1 MTATDDSRTFPARV
15 ALDPDDDTLRVIDG
29 DTLDVVLDLGLE
41 TTQVRRVKLAGVNT
55 PELSD
60 PDPLTREA
68 AQAARDAVL
77 FWLGQIAVELE
88 WPLAVT
94 VLGDGPD
101 EGSWWA
107 TVTDAAGRDLA
118 ADLIAGGHGVPL
130 EP

>member
-1 MTATDDSRTFPARV
+1 MTDTDDSRTFPARV
-15 ALDPDDDTLRVIDG
+15 ALDDDGALRVIDG
-29 DTLDVVLDLGLE
+29 DTLDVLLDLGLE
-41 TTQVRRVKLAGVNT
+41 TTQVRRIKLTGVNT

-77 FWLGQIAVELE
+77 FWLGQIAAELA
-88 WPLAVT
+88 WPLEVT
-94 VLGDGPD
+94 VHGDGPD

-107 TVTDAAGRDLA
+107 TVIDAAGRDLA
-118 ADLIAGGHGVPL
+118 VDLIAGGHGVAL